1 MPGAA
6 ETPTKPVEDSVAK
19 VDGEL
24 AVGEDLEFQRKWWVV
39 ERWTWRFFALIVV
52 LDLLG
57 AFGRGPLANAHARTT
72 DGALTLDYERVERFN
87 TPSILTIHLGANTVD
102 NGQVRLWVDDSVVK
116 RLGNQR
122 ISPQPLSSATTDSG
136 VLYAFAAGTHPNSV
150 QFALQP
156 AYAGVSHFTIRL
168 VTHSSIQQPEDA
180 LTEGVFVMP

>member
-1 MPGAA
+1 MPSNT

-24 AVGEDLEFQRKWWVV
+24 AVGEDLKFQRRWWIF
-39 ERWTWRFFALIVV
+39 ERWTWRFFSLIVL
-52 LDLLG
+52 LDFLG
-57 AFGRGPLANAHARTT
+57 AFGRGPLANAHAHTA

-87 TPSILTIHLGANTVD
+87 TPSIITVHLGANAVD
-102 NGQVRLWVDDSVVK
+102 NGQVKLWVDDSVVK

-122 ISPQPLSSATTDSG
+122 ISPQPLSSATADSG
-136 VLYAFAAGTHPNSV
+136 VLYVFAADQHPNSV

-156 AYAGVSHFTIRL
+156 AYTGTSHFTVRL
-168 VTHSSIQQPEDA
+168 VSHSSIQKPEDA